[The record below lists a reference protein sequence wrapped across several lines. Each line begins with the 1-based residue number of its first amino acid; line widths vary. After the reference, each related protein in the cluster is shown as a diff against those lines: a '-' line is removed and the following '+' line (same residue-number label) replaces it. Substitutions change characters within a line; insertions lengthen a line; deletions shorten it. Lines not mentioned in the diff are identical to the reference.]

1 MTVETEE
8 LELFRDT
15 VVRFLKDKVEP
26 HYDQWERDGI
36 LPRELYLEMG
46 EAGLLCVDQPEEYG
60 GIGAPFQFSCVV
72 VEEAARLGF
81 LALASNLTVHSDI
94 AAPYILHLGTEE
106 QKRKYLPKMASGECI
121 GAIGMTEPGAG
132 SDLQGIKTTATPDGD
147 DYLISGSKTFITNG
161 QNAGVVVLATKTD
174 PKAGAKGTTLFTV
187 ETGLPGFKRGRN
199 LEKAGL
205 QSADTSELFF
215 DNVRVPKSEIL
226 GRIGGGFG
234 HLIDELPRERLVLA
248 VSAVGHAQGALEKTI
263 EYVTQRKA
271 FGQPIA
277 SFQNTRFV
285 LATCKT
291 DIEVHRAF
299 VEKCNAQYAEGKLD
313 VPTAAMIKL
322 ATTEMEGRVTD
333 ACLQLFGGY
342 GYMAEYPISRYWADA
357 RIQRI
362 YGGTS
367 EIMKEVMLARCRG
380 QAGKPSSRA
389 GSRLCLPQ
397 NRAAGRR

>member
-1 MTVETEE
+1 MSTHAEE

-15 VVRFLKDKVEP
+15 VVRFFKDNVEP
-26 HYDQWERDGI
+26 HYEKWERDGI
-36 LPRELYLEMG
+36 LPKELYLKMG

-60 GIGAPFQFSCVV
+60 GIGAPFAFSCAV
-72 VEEAARLGF
+72 VEEAARMGF

-94 AAPYILHLGTEE
+94 AAPYILHLGTEA
-106 QKRKYLPKMASGECI
+106 QKKKYLPKMASGECI

-132 SDLQGIKTTATPDGD
+132 SDLQGIKTSATLDGD
-147 DYLISGSKTFITNG
+147 HYVINGSKTFITNG
-161 QNAGVVVLATKTD
+161 QHAGVVVLATKTD

-187 ETGLPGFKRGRN
+187 DTSLPGFKRGRN
-199 LEKAGL
+199 LDKAGL
-205 QSADTSELFF
+205 HSADTSELFF
-215 DNVRVPKSEIL
+215 DNLRISKDEVL

-248 VSAVGHAQGALEKTI
+248 VSAVAHAQGALEKTI

-271 FGQPIA
+271 FGQTIA

-285 LATCKT
+285 LAGCKT
-291 DIEVHRAF
+291 DIEVHRAY
-299 VEKCNAQYAEGKLD
+299 VEKCTQLYADGKMD

-342 GYMAEYPISRYWADA
+342 GYMTEYAISRYWADA

-367 EIMKEVMLARCRG
+367 EIMKEVIAR
-380 QAGKPSSRA
+380 S
-389 GSRLCLPQ
+389 LV
-397 NRAAGRR
+397 GR

>member
-1 MTVETEE
+1 MTALNEE

-15 VVRFLKDKVEP
+15 VVRFLKDRVEP

-36 LPRELYLEMG
+36 LPRELYLQMG

-60 GIGAPFQFSCVV
+60 GMGAPFQFSCVV

-187 ETGLPGFKRGRN
+187 DTTLPGFKRGRN

-322 ATTEMEGRVTD
+322 STTEMEGRVTD

-367 EIMKEVMLARCRG
+367 EIMKEVIAR
-380 QAGKPSSRA
+380 S
-389 GSRLCLPQ
+389 LV
-397 NRAAGRR
+397 GR